1 MNEHEIAFKDTRE
14 ILSENYKILHDINK
28 VLDELEGKEKNSNN
42 LNNYEN
48 FITIIEQ

>member
-28 VLDELEGKEKNSNN
+28 VLDELEGKEKKSNN
-42 LNNYEN
+42 LKN
-48 FITIIEQ
+48 